1 MDDGAKTL
9 LLEAQALIDG
19 DRQAQHGDPL
29 TCHARVAKFWSIIL
43 DREVTPIQVVQ
54 CLMALK
60 MARAVNDPTFR
71 DNYLDIAGY
80 AGLSDIILGK
90 KR

>member
-1 MDDGAKTL
+1 MDDGAKPL

-19 DRQAQHGDPL
+19 DRQADYGDPL
-29 TCHARVAKFWSIIL
+29 TCHARVAKMWSVIL
-43 DREVTPIQVVQ
+43 DREVTPIQVLQ
-54 CLMALK
+54 CMMALK
-60 MARAVNDPTFR
+60 MGRAVNNPAAR

-80 AGLSDIILGK
+80 AGLTDHILGK